1 MNQFALFRT
10 IVRSSSVLGRLFLFR
25 LDGNEI
31 RLPRLS
37 YKLRVAGIND
47 YNGSYREIGLP
58 RSLPIEFHDSRHIA
72 FRDIGYLI

>member
-37 YKLRVAGIND
+37 YKLQVAGIND

-58 RSLPIEFHDSRHIA
+58 RSLRLSSFTTRGISRFAIL
-72 FRDIGYLI
+72 DT